1 MTTAR
6 GATVTPGA
14 DHRVVVVGGG
24 IGGGRTCAALRSEGF
39 TGQITLVSAEEHD
52 PYDRPPLSKACL
64 TDSADPGLG
73 IDLDDLEVRVLRGAR
88 ATELDRETR
97 TVATTDGDLTYDTL
111 VLATG
116 SAPVRLPGDGEQLT
130 LRTREDCEKLRAAL
144 QPGARIVIVG
154 AGWIGA
160 EVATAAREFG
170 CSVICVEA
178 GDGPHAGPFGTAVAQ
193 RLAAMWEGVDLRTRA
208 GVAAIG
214 DASVRLTDGTLLPT
228 DAVVVGVGARADLDW
243 LADAGL
249 EVDRQGVCVDSD
261 RRTSDPKIYAV
272 GDIASRWSNR
282 LSQRIHTGHWDE
294 ATTGAAVVA
303 GSIMQSRK
311 GDDDIPYFWSDQ
323 FGCKIQYVGQH
334 RQDDRL
340 VVREHPTTD
349 RWGAVWVDSSNRVT
363 AHLSVGF
370 PRAMVQARTAIAEGR
385 EVDTEA
391 LTDLTARL

>member
-6 GATVTPGA
+6 GAADTPGT
-14 DHRVVVVGGG
+14 DHQVLIVGGG

-39 TGQITLVSAEEHD
+39 TGRITLVSAEEHD
-52 PYDRPPLSKACL
+52 PYDRPPLSKTCL
-64 TDSADPGLG
+64 TDSADPCLG
-73 IDLDDLEVRVLRGAR
+73 IDLDDLDVLVLRGVR
-88 ATELDRETR
+88 ATGLNRDIR
-97 TVATTDGDLTYDTL
+97 TVVTTDGDLTYDTL

-116 SAPVRLPGDGEQLT
+116 SAPVRLPGDGQQLT

-144 QPGARIVIVG
+144 HPGARIVVVG

-160 EVATAAREFG
+160 EVATAALGFG
-170 CSVICVEA
+170 CSVTCVEA
-178 GDGPHAGPFGTAVAQ
+178 GDGPHAGPFGVTVAQ
-193 RLAAMWEGVDLRTRA
+193 RLAAMWEGVDLRTRT
-208 GVAAIG
+208 GVAAIEAAG
-214 DASVRLTDGTLLPT
+214 VRLTNGTVLPA

-243 LADAGL
+243 LAHAGL

-261 RRTSDPKIYAV
+261 RRTSDPTIYAV
-272 GDIASRWSNR
+272 GDIASRWSDR
-282 LSQRIHTGHWDE
+282 LSQRVHTGHWDE

-303 GSIMQSRK
+303 GSIMQSRE
-311 GDDDIPYFWSDQ
+311 GDDTVPYFWSDQ

-334 RQDDRL
+334 RHDDRL

-349 RWGAVWVDSSNRVT
+349 RWGAVWIDASNRVT

-370 PRAMVQARTAIAEGR
+370 PRAMIQARTAITDGR
-385 EVDTEA
+385 EVDMEA